1 MKTHFLIE
9 SGLKM
14 IQFKT
19 KPRIFILKKSFNR
32 VQNIEKNYSLKI
44 MRKIIQN
51 SEIRLK
57 YDCGALL
64 RPRIGKGP
72 TEID

>member
-14 IQFKT
+14 IQFKIQFKT
-19 KPRIFILKKSFNR
+19 KPRILILKKSFNR
-32 VQNIEKNYSLKI
+32 VLKIEKNCSLKK

-51 SEIRLK
+51 SKIRPK
-57 YDCGALL
+57 YGFGALL
-64 RPRIGKGP
+64 RPLYR
-72 TEID
+72 

>member
-1 MKTHFLIE
+1 MIQFK
-9 SGLKM
+9 

-19 KPRIFILKKSFNR
+19 KPRIFIFKKSLNR
-32 VQNIEKNYSLKI
+32 VQNIEKNHSLKI
-44 MRKIIQN
+44 MRKIIQK
-51 SEIRLK
+51 SEIRLI